1 MQFKVKNVLLKDGTK
16 CIFRSPRAS
25 DAPAMN
31 DYIRSISSETDFIL
45 RYPEECTESD
55 QQEADWLESIYHSPQ
70 QLLITAFVGDY
81 VLGNCQ
87 INMNRRMK
95 TKHRASFAIGIRQAY
110 WNQGL
115 GTQFFHEM
123 IQYAKNHGVVQGEL
137 EFIEGNVRAQA
148 LYQKVGFQIYG
159 EKKRA
164 IRLKD
169 GTYLSE
175 FLMVKNLDE

>member
-1 MQFKVKNVLLKDGTK
+1 MEFKSKRIVLKDGIE
-16 CIFRSPRAS
+16 CLFRSPRAS

-31 DYIRSISSETDFIL
+31 DYIRCISSETDFIL

-55 QQEADWLESIYHSPQ
+55 QQEADWLEAIYHSPH
-70 QLLITAFVGDY
+70 QLLITAFDGDY

-87 INMNRRMK
+87 INMNQRLK
-95 TKHRASFAIGIRQAY
+95 TRHRASFAIGIRKAY
-110 WNQGL
+110 WNKGL
-115 GTQFFHEM
+115 GTQFFREM
-123 IQYAKNHGVVQGEL
+123 IQYAQECGVVQGEL
-137 EFIEGNVRAQA
+137 EFIEGNTRAQA
-148 LYQKVGFQIYG
+148 LYEKIGFQIYG

-175 FLMVKNLDE
+175 FLMVKNLEE